1 MRLFPFVASM
11 KQRKYST
18 LWRVLVVFIVVF
30 GVAATACKSREK
42 FIDDARSFAALS
54 GEARFAL
61 NAVNPQIK
69 KIVVNF
75 FAPDCPP
82 CEKEIPALKAFYA
95 AHAADVELLFVS
107 IGSSL
112 KAIDNLGR
120 TPTEL
125 ELRSEVK
132 NFVTKFALPYP
143 QYVATGDDLRSW
155 RITGFPETFV
165 FVRRQGE
172 WMLRRKFISEV
183 SREDLE
189 NELR

>member
-1 MRLFPFVASM
+1 M
-11 KQRKYST
+11 
-18 LWRVLVVFIVVF
+18 VFMVVF
-30 GVAATACKSREK
+30 GVAATACKSHEK

-54 GEARFAL
+54 GGARFAL
-61 NAVNPQIK
+61 NAVNPQVK
-69 KIVVNF
+69 KVVVNF

-82 CEKEIPALKAFYA
+82 CEKEVPALKAFYA
-95 AHAADVELLFVS
+95 AHAADAELLFVS

-112 KAIDNLGR
+112 KAIGNPGGA
-120 TPTEL
+120 PTDI

-132 NFVTKFALPYP
+132 NFVTQFALPYP

-165 FVRRQGE
+165 FVRAQEG
-172 WMLRRKFISEV
+172 WKLRRKFISEV
-183 SREDLE
+183 SREVLE